1 MDQPSHDTENPPRR
15 YPIAHKIAL
24 VRQTLKPGASVTQIA
39 RDHGIA
45 VSVLY
50 YWRKAFREL
59 VESNIADSPA
69 PDPQVAQL
77 RAQLREL
84 EALLGERTREVA
96 QLRKRLGLREAPVAT
111 RKERAPTA

>member
-1 MDQPSHDTENPPRR
+1 MTQPPQESESPPRR
-15 YPIAHKIAL
+15 YPIAQKFAL
-24 VRQTLKPGASVTQIA
+24 VRQTLRPGASVTQIA
-39 RDHGIA
+39 RDNGIA

-59 VESNIADSPA
+59 VESNIAESPA

-77 RAQLREL
+77 RAQLEEL

-96 QLRKRLGLREAPVAT
+96 QLRKRLGLRETTATT
-111 RKERAPTA
+111 RKERAPAA